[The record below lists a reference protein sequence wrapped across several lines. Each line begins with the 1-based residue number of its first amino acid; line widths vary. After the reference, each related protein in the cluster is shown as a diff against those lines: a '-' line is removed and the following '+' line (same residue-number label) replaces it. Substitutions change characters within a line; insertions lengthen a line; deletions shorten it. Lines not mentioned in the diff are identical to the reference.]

1 MLNPATPAFLDTLR
15 ARLPA
20 ATFREAGPE
29 HLQEPRGRY
38 TGQGLLLAP
47 SSTEEVAT
55 ILQACHAARIGVVL
69 AMRGPQARPEA
80 TASRRIIVCLYIHI
94 QYPFQSQL
102 I

>member
-47 SSTEEVAT
+47 S
-55 ILQACHAARIGVVL
+55 HRAAGSCSSVGSCLVS
-69 AMRGPQARPEA
+69 GGT
-80 TASRRIIVCLYIHI
+80 TAKRQTGSSAYRR
-94 QYPFQSQL
+94 
-102 I
+102 